1 MALLCK
7 IGNLPLELIP
17 AGSRLHLYNKAI
29 EKERGGRML
38 ILIEG
43 VDGSGKE
50 TQARLL
56 SEYLGVEKQSF
67 PRYGEPAAA
76 VAEAYLHGEVKMDA
90 YSASLAF
97 ALDRVD
103 WANKWRESG
112 EPTVV
117 LDRFAFSNFAYQGA
131 KFESREDALG
141 YIEWAK
147 ALEYGKLGVPIPDKT
162 IYLIWEK
169 DAWHDLLAQR
179 GGSKHAGKDIHES
192 NLGYLDRVY
201 DFGVDLARREGA
213 IIIYCDGLSREE
225 IHEKIVA
232 EIEKKPEAKKPQ
244 TTRNGLAK
252 CKTCSYKE
260 LPQSVFPCRKCL
272 QEALVCAPYTCRDC
286 RAGAFGCVKR
296 GKSNRRL
303 EPCEAFELD

>member
-1 MALLCK
+1 
-7 IGNLPLELIP
+7 
-17 AGSRLHLYNKAI
+17 
-29 EKERGGRML
+29 ML

-43 VDGSGKE
+43 VDGCGKE

-56 SEYLGVEKQSF
+56 AQYLGVEKQSF

-90 YSASLAF
+90 YAASMAF

-131 KFESREDALG
+131 KFESREEALG

-169 DAWHDLLAQR
+169 DAWHDLLAKR

-201 DFGVDLARREGA
+201 DFGVDLAKREGA
-213 IIIYCDGLSREE
+213 IIISCDGLSREAV
-225 IHEKIVA
+225 HEKIVA
-232 EIEKKPEAKKPQ
+232 AIEVKPSKPKAS
-244 TTRNGLAK
+244 RSRDGLEK
-252 CKTCSYKE
+252 CKRCRYAKT
-260 LPQSVFPCRKCL
+260 PQMAFPCRKCL
-272 QEALVCAPYTCRDC
+272 QEALTCAPCTCLDC
-286 RAGAFGCVKR
+286 RSASFGCTKR
-296 GKSNRRL
+296 GRQERRL
-303 EPCEAFELD
+303 EPCEAFEFD